1 MENNI
6 KIISKYSVI
15 KEFNTPEEFDKYYLK
30 HKEEIN
36 NKTTNQLNKEYKI
49 KDYKITKRNIK
60 IIDNKKIGDIYLK
73 PIIPVTQAAP
83 KVLPATQAA
92 PKELK
97 NNNEGVNLINNE
109 INLNNEIQEMK
120 NKIDLLTESYN
131 EILNILKNY
140 LN

>member
-6 KIISKYSVI
+6 KIISKYSLI
-15 KEFNTPEEFDKYYLK
+15 KEFNSPEEFDKYYLK

-73 PIIPVTQAAP
+73 PIS
-83 KVLPATQAA
+83 
-92 PKELK
+92 LK
-97 NNNEGVNLINNE
+97 GANENIDK
-109 INLNNEIQEMK
+109 LNNEIQEMK
-120 NKIDLLTESYN
+120 NKINLLTESYN

>member
-15 KEFNTPEEFDKYYLK
+15 KEFNSPEEFDKYYLK

-73 PIIPVTQAAP
+73 PIIP
-83 KVLPATQAA
+83 ATQAA
-92 PKELK
+92 LKELK

-109 INLNNEIQEMK
+109 INFNNEIQEMK
-120 NKIDLLTESYN
+120 NKINILTESYN
-131 EILNILKNY
+131 EILNILNN